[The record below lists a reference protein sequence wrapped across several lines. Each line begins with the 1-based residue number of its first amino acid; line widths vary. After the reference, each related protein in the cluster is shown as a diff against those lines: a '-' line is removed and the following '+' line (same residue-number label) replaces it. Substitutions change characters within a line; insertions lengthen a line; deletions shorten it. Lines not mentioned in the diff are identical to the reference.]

1 MKKKV
6 EQRKRTIKSLLSKK
20 NWQLPQIVSSN
31 SLILVF
37 WLAEWR
43 QSYELVFSRINQ
55 KPYKVSWAPTPS
67 FMFWRLPFSQKPYK
81 VSWGLNL

>member
-43 QSYELVFSRINQ
+43 QSYELVFSELIKNRA
-55 KPYKVSWAPTPS
+55 KFHGTPTP
-67 FMFWRLPFSQKPYK
+67 
-81 VSWGLNL
+81 